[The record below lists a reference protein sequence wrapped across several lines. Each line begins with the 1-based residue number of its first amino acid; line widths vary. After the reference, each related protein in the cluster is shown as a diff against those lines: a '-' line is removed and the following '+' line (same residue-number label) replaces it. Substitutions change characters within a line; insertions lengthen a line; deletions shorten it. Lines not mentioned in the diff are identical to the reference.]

1 MSVLSKWPWSSNWLE
16 DLNLCLNVALRR
28 LLEGF
33 HMGRLAVPG
42 QVLLLRVFWR
52 QGYLCRTVK
61 LLMELAGRNQQWSGP
76 ELPKSQSWR
85 NCLNRLLLPPC
96 TAGSG
101 CTLAQPA
108 KYPTT
113 FKQLHPG
120 KTFFIFLKCRT
131 NKYEALPGW
140 PRQSWLP
147 PSEKW
152 SHPSPWK
159 QRAPEPRSFLT
170 SLFLSVQN

>member
-1 MSVLSKWPWSSNWLE
+1 MRTSNWLE
-16 DLNLCLNVALRR
+16 DLDLCLNVALRR

-42 QVLLLRVFWR
+42 QVLLLRVFWSSIR
-52 QGYLCRTVK
+52 LHVLNCETVDG
-61 LLMELAGRNQQWSGP
+61 AGWQKSP
-76 ELPKSQSWR
+76 ELPKSQSWQ

-120 KTFFIFLKCRT
+120 NTFLIFLKRRT
-131 NKYEALPGW
+131 FSTKKLNMKFYLGGLYNLGCLLQKSGLILHLE
-140 PRQSWLP
+140 S
-147 PSEKW
+147 SV
-152 SHPSPWK
+152 HPNLGHS
-159 QRAPEPRSFLT
+159 
-170 SLFLSVQN
+170 